1 MNNKK
6 WYHDWLGWVLVISI
20 GYAVLCWLSLASDV
34 GRPFPGFLT
43 YHNLILTRMDL
54 EWNTPSWWWD
64 NTGEH
69 PQLGDVLLQ
78 VDETPFHGIAQPV
91 AEGRLYQRTWDEE
104 QTAVTVIVER
114 AGEAVTL
121 PIPLEIFSWT
131 HYSDLMLLSVIVSAC
146 YWLLAII
153 LYHASKGE
161 SRQRMVILLL
171 CGIATLAAA
180 VRGSLFTFDTSR
192 ERVLFFINP
201 VHSMTATFM
210 GVLLIQLAFQFPYPR
225 WSRLQRVVMPFF
237 YTLAAVLYLFFL
249 TGKITTWYIGVTP
262 ITQWMDKTWFHNFQY
277 LIILGMV
284 SVLLRLIWEALTL
297 PTKVRERQEARLLL
311 VAFILFLPAVWF
323 AIHGISGTN
332 ATILF
337 LQSLADT
344 RFLSLAVPFAF
355 AAISLRYHT
364 FAGAERWLFLALV
377 LAVSGFL
384 ANAGTAVL
392 FWQRSHLIRE
402 LPFPPTAVLFLLF
415 LLIGL
420 VWGWQSGWRGW
431 LGRVFQWE
439 RVNMHQVQQYGQR
452 LVAAPHA
459 HPHQVAQAMAEALCQ
474 ELQVTHTA
482 VWLSTENGLELT
494 ATAGEWPEPAAAWLD
509 LPTEIF
515 QNPIRLGA
523 IAPEWARPLL
533 PHAIVVM
540 PLTLSGKILGLMA
553 SGGRWDTAVFD
564 DRDLGILALIAQ
576 QSAVFLQNAQQT
588 AQLRQA
594 DRQLLHV
601 QEETQR
607 KTAQDLHDYVLP
619 VMGRLQL
626 QLQTGQRMLNDCPE
640 DVPALLATSLAQLR
654 DNTAVIRRIQQNLV
668 VRPLEYGL
676 AAYLQEL
683 VQRFREETG
692 IAVEMALPGDVDT
705 AVPNLEARHAIYAI
719 WQQALDN
726 IQSHARASRVT
737 IIWNSSIHGHC
748 FQIQD
753 NGQGCTPVE
762 QQQAIANGH
771 FGLRSM
777 QIRLESVGGTFGFYA
792 RPGHGVTITGSLPSS

>member
-1 MNNKK
+1 MKDKK
-6 WYHDWLGWVLVISI
+6 WYHDWLGWALVISI

-43 YHNLILTRMDL
+43 YHNLILTRMEL

-64 NTGEH
+64 NTGER

-91 AEGRLYQRTWDEE
+91 VEGQLYQRIWDEG
-104 QTAVTVIVER
+104 QTAVQ
-114 AGEAVTL
+114 VTFEHDDH
-121 PIPLEIFSWT
+121 PITFSIPLEIFSWA
-131 HYSDLMLLSVIVSAC
+131 HYSDLMLLSVVVAAC

-153 LYHASKGE
+153 LYHASSDE
-161 SRQRMVILLL
+161 SRQRFVILLL

-180 VRGSLFTFDTSR
+180 VRGSLFTFGTSR
-192 ERVLFFINP
+192 EAVLFFINP

-225 WSRLQRVVMPFF
+225 WPRLQRFVMPFLF
-237 YTLAAVLYLFFL
+237 GLTAMLYLFFL
-249 TGKITTWYIGVTP
+249 TGKITTWRIGVTP
-262 ITQWMDKTWFHNFQY
+262 ITQWMDRAWFHNFQY
-277 LIILGMV
+277 LIILGIA
-284 SVLLRLIWEALTL
+284 SVLARLFWEALTL

-415 LLIGL
+415 LFIGL

-439 RVNMHQVQQYGQR
+439 RVNMRQVQQYGQR
-452 LVAAPHA
+452 LVAAPHTD
-459 HPHQVAQAMAEALCQ
+459 PRQVAQAMAEALCQ

-482 VWLSTENGLELT
+482 VWLTAKNGLELT
-494 ATAGEWPEPAAAWLD
+494 ATSGAWPEQIPGNLAAPAG
-509 LPTEIF
+509 I
-515 QNPIRLGA
+515 PIIPFRLGA
-523 IAPEWARPLL
+523 NTPVWARPLH
-533 PHAIVVM
+533 PQAIVVL
-540 PLTLSGKILGLMA
+540 PLVLSGQLLGVMA
-553 SGGRWDTAVFD
+553 SGSRWDTAVFD
-564 DRDLGILALIAQ
+564 DRDLDILALIAQ

-594 DRQLLHV
+594 DRQLLQM

-676 AAYLQEL
+676 AVYLHEL

-692 IAVEMALPGDVDT
+692 IAVEMTLAGDVDT
-705 AVPNLEARHAIYAI
+705 AVPHLEMRQVIYAV

-777 QIRLESVGGTFGFYA
+777 QIRLESVGGTFKFHA
-792 RPGHGVTITGSLPSS
+792 RPGHGATITGSLPSI